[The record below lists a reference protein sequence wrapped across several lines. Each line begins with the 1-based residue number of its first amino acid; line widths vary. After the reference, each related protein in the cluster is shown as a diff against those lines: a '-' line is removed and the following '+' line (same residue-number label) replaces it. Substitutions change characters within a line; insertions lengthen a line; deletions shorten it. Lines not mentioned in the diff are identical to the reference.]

1 MTDILDPTMLRARSE
16 VRCVLL
22 FPAEIGP
29 TLADAV
35 EIADESACCDI
46 TSACRFINTPDGGW
60 YDTGV
65 VGENEWQFVDRS
77 VRYLSA
83 RSRLIKHPIRAG
95 LVRLTEAHA

>member
-35 EIADESACCDI
+35 EIADESAVCLIESD
-46 TSACRFINTPDGGW
+46 SHPLDQDGVRW
-60 YDTGV
+60 WDTAFAEGDASD
-65 VGENEWQFVDRS
+65 GMQQAL
-77 VRYLSA
+77 RYLEA
-83 RSRLIKHPIRAG
+83 RGQLLRHPTRGA
-95 LVRLTEAHA
+95 LVRFTGQPE